1 VSASLSIRIMVE
13 DAWDQVNL
21 DLPAQTPVAEAK
33 RRALAMTHT
42 DGDPAGYIV
51 KYRGAPVLDEQRTLA
66 EAGVVSNAPLIVMAR
81 RRRPVR

>member
-1 VSASLSIRIMVE
+1 MVE
-13 DAWDQVNL
+13 DAWDQVSL
-21 DLPAQTPVAEAK
+21 DLPAQTPIAEMK

-42 DGDPAGYIV
+42 DGDPAGYVV
-51 KYRGAPVLDEQRTLA
+51 KYRGASMLDEQRTLA

>member
-13 DAWDQVNL
+13 DAWDSVNL

-42 DGDPAGYIV
+42 DGDPSAYIV

>member
-1 VSASLSIRIMVE
+1 VSASLPIRIMVE

-21 DLPAQTPVAEAK
+21 DLPSQTPIAEAK
-33 RRALAMTHT
+33 RRALVMTHT
-42 DGDPAGYIV
+42 DGDPAGYMV
-51 KYRGAPVLDEQRTLA
+51 KYRGAQLLDEQRTLA

>member
-1 VSASLSIRIMVE
+1 VSASLPIRIMVE

-21 DLPAQTPVAEAK
+21 DLPSQTPIAEAK

-42 DGDPAGYIV
+42 DGDPAGYMV
-51 KYRGAPVLDEQRTLA
+51 KYRGAQLLDEQRTLA

>member
-1 VSASLSIRIMVE
+1 MHSRAFLQPETASVI
-13 DAWDQVNL
+13 
-21 DLPAQTPVAEAK
+21 TP
-33 RRALAMTHT
+33 RAMAMTHT
-42 DGDPAGYIV
+42 DGDPSAYIV